1 MLETK
6 EIVFSLYHKISPI
19 GLNYLGITHKDPF
32 KYRGSGI
39 YWKKH
44 LKSHNFKLDDI
55 ETIILF
61 ETNDYKELCEIG
73 KYYSELYDVVNSK
86 DWANLIPE
94 TGDNSVLGMKHSEE
108 SKRKMSESRKG
119 KLIGEKNPMFQKLV
133 SEETREKISKANTG
147 QKRTDET
154 KNKIKESKIGDKNP
168 FFGKTHTE
176 ETKHKLSDASSL
188 RKGELANMFAKKHN
202 YQAKLKMSQKR
213 MGRNNS
219 NYNPT
224 PILQFDKN
232 NNLIKE
238 WPDLYSLLE
247 SGYTKRQ
254 KKEISKACRGK
265 IRSYA
270 GFIWRFK
277 K

>member
-44 LKSHNFKLDDI
+44 LKAHNFKLDDI

-61 ETNDYKELCEIG
+61 ETNDYKELCEMG

-108 SKRKMSESRKG
+108 TRKKLSDSHKG
-119 KLIGEKNPMFQKLV
+119 RFLGEENPMFGKLV
-133 SEETREKISKANTG
+133 SQETREKISKANTG
-147 QKRTDET
+147 QKRSEET
-154 KNKIKESKIGDKNP
+154 KNKIREKLMGNKNTLGYKHSEDSLKKMSESN
-168 FFGKTHTE
+168 
-176 ETKHKLSDASSL
+176 
-188 RKGELANMFAKKHN
+188 KGKHN
-202 YQAKLKMSQKR
+202 IPKSEEEKKLMSERNK
-213 MGRNNS
+213 GRKNS

-224 PILQFDKN
+224 PIIQYDIN
-232 NNLIKE
+232 NNLVKE
-238 WPDLYSLLE
+238 WTDMISILE
-247 SGYTKRQ
+247 SGFTKRQ
-254 KKEISKACRGK
+254 TQEISRACRGK
-265 IRSYA
+265 IKTYF
-270 GFIWRFK
+270 GFIWK
-277 K
+277 YKNKN